1 MNASTGQHAALSL
14 TALVDDVPL
23 GAYQLLIFSLCAL
36 IAMLDGFD
44 TQAIGFVAPAIA
56 AALHVPITDFGP
68 IFAAGLLGGLFGAL
82 IFGLLADRL
91 GRKPILGLTVTVFA
105 AGSLLTVGSSS
116 AFELMACRFL
126 TGLGLGGAMPSII
139 SITAE
144 YAPRRLRATLVTA
157 MFCGFPLGA
166 VVGAIGVTRLL
177 PLYGWRVVF
186 ILGGALP
193 LILLPLVIAAMPES
207 IRWLAANG
215 RSQMIGR
222 ILARMARAD
231 LWDGRAHFDE
241 PTPNRSNV
249 TGLFAAGRAAGT
261 VLLWITFFLSL
272 LLVYLLVSWIPTLAQ
287 QTGREAGVGT
297 LAAAALNLGGILG
310 SVCLGRLIDRFG
322 PFSVVGLAYLL
333 GSAVVVAIGVGT
345 QLSATIYWFAA
356 LVGFFCIGAQL
367 CVVAIASGFYPVAL
381 RGTGVGWSMGIGRIG
396 AIAGPLVGGW
406 MIGGPADHHM
416 LFSVLAL
423 TSLVAG
429 SMVLVMGRVSRST
442 TAA

>member
-1 MNASTGQHAALSL
+1 MNASPGQRAALSL
-14 TALVDDVPL
+14 TAVVDDVPL
-23 GAYQLLIFSLCAL
+23 SAYQLLIFSLCAL

-56 AALHVPITDFGP
+56 AGLHVPISHFGA

-91 GRKPILGLTVTVFA
+91 GRKPVLVLTITVFA
-105 AGSLLTVGSSS
+105 AGSLLTIRSSS
-116 AFELMACRFL
+116 AFELMACRFV

-139 SITAE
+139 SMTAE
-144 YAPRRLRATLVTA
+144 YAPRRLRATLVTT

-166 VVGAIGVTRLL
+166 VVGAIGVTKLL
-177 PLYGWRVVF
+177 PLYGWRAVF
-186 ILGGALP
+186 IVGGALP
-193 LILLPLVIAAMPES
+193 LMLLPLVIAGMPES

-215 RSQMIGR
+215 RSRMIGR
-222 ILARMARAD
+222 ILARMTRAD

-241 PTPNRSNV
+241 STPNRSNV
-249 TGLFAAGRAAGT
+249 AGLFGAGRAAGT

-297 LAAAALNLGGILG
+297 LAAAALNFGGILG
-310 SVCLGRLIDRFG
+310 SVCFGRLIDRFG
-322 PFSVVGLAYLL
+322 PFSVVGLAYVL
-333 GSAVVVAIGVGT
+333 GSAIVVALGIGT
-345 QLSATIYWFAA
+345 ELSATIYWFAA

-367 CVVAIASGFYPVAL
+367 CVVAIASGFYPIAL
-381 RGTGVGWSMGIGRIG
+381 RGTGIGWSMGVGRIG

-406 MIGGPADHHM
+406 MIGGPAGHQV
-416 LFSVLAL
+416 LFTVLAL
-423 TSLVAG
+423 TSLIAG
-429 SMVLVMGRVSRST
+429 SMVLVMGRVSRGP
-442 TAA
+442 AAA